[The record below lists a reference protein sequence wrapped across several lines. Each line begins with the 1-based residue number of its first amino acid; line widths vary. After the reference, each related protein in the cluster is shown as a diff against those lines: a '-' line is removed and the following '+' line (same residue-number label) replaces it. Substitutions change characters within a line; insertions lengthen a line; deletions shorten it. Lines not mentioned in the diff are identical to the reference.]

1 MRPASKRR
9 GIILAGGSGT
19 RLHPITQAVSKQLL
33 PVYDKPMIYYPLST
47 LMLAGINEVLIIT
60 TPHDQEAFERL
71 LGDGSRWGMRIEY
84 AVQPSPDGL
93 AQAFLIGAEFLGG
106 APAALV
112 LGDNLFHGHDL
123 VPQLVSSDGRG
134 GGATVFAYPVSD
146 PERYGVAEFDAGGKV
161 LSLEEKP
168 SVPKSRYAV
177 TGLYFYDSSV
187 VERARQVKPSARGE
201 LEITDLNQM
210 YLEDGLLQV
219 ELMGRGMAW
228 LDTGTCDSLNDAAS
242 YIRTLEHRQ
251 GLKVGCPEEVAWR
264 QGWIDR
270 SQLEKLAQPLL
281 KSGYGRYLLQL
292 LNEPTGDH
300 ALLQRNL
307 ESRSS
312 ETAHAS

>member
-1 MRPASKRR
+1 MLANSNRK

-47 LMLAGINEVLIIT
+47 LMLAGIREVLIIS
-60 TPHDQEAFERL
+60 TPHDQEAFKRL
-71 LGDGSRWGMRIEY
+71 LGDGSRWGMKIEY
-84 AVQPSPDGL
+84 EVQLNPDGL
-93 AQAFLIGAEFLGG
+93 AQAFLIGADFLDA

-123 VPQLVSSDGRG
+123 VPQLTDSNGQTK
-134 GGATVFAYPVSD
+134 GATVFAYPVSD
-146 PERYGVAEFDAGGKV
+146 PERYGVAEFDAQGRV

-168 SVPKSRYAV
+168 KQPKSRYAV

-187 VERARQVKPSARGE
+187 VERVHQVKPSARGE

-210 YLEDGLLQV
+210 YLNDGLLRV

-228 LDTGTCDSLNDAAS
+228 LDTGTCDSLNDAGS

-264 QGWIDR
+264 QGWITAD
-270 SQLEKLAQPLL
+270 QLDKLAQPLQ
-281 KSGYGRYLLQL
+281 KSGYGTYLLRML
-292 LNEPTGDH
+292 EESVSDH
-300 ALLQRNL
+300 AALQ
-307 ESRSS
+307 
-312 ETAHAS
+312 ASLDVKAPHEG